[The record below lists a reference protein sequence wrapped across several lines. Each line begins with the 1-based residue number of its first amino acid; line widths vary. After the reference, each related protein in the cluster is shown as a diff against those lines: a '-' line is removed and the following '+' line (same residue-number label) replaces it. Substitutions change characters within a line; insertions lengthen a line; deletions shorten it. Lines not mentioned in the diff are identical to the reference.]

1 MEWSFG
7 NIQNNMRVAID
18 MSPIIYGTGV
28 SNYRINLVRN
38 LLKVDN
44 QNEYVLYGGSLRRL
58 QELKSKI
65 EDLGSTSKTTIKT
78 FPIPP
83 RLADI
88 VWNKLHVLPIETLI
102 GQCDLVHTSDWA
114 EPPSK
119 INKITTI
126 HDLVPIVL
134 PRFTPK
140 IVVETHRERLKWV
153 QKESKKII
161 VPSIST
167 KEDLI
172 KLGIDE
178 NKIIVIY
185 EAPNIPKATEAQV
198 IESKKKYAIHEDYI
212 IMIGTNPRKN
222 LERSINAYHLAKYGK
237 NLKLIIVGEN
247 KGLTISDE
255 RGVRFLGFVP
265 SNDLSPLLTGAKL
278 LLFPS
283 LYEGFG
289 VPILESFA
297 CEVPVVTS
305 NVSSMPEAAGGA
317 AILVDPYNENS
328 IAEGIEEALSKPK
341 TLIAK
346 GLKVVAN
353 YSWQKNA
360 EETLGVYKDVNSLL

>member
-1 MEWSFG
+1 MVWSFG
-7 NIQNNMRVAID
+7 NIQNNMRIAID
-18 MSPIIYGTGV
+18 MSSVIYGTGV
-28 SNYRINLVRN
+28 SNYRINLVKN
-38 LLKVDN
+38 LLKIDT
-44 QNEYVLYGGSLRRL
+44 QNEYLLYGGSLRRL
-58 QELKSKI
+58 QELKLKI
-65 EDLGSTSKTTIKT
+65 QDLGLTNKTIVKT

-83 RLADI
+83 RLADV
-88 VWNKLHVLPIETLI
+88 VWNKLHTLPIETLI
-102 GQCDLVHTSDWA
+102 GDCDLIHTSDWA

-140 IVVETHRERLKWV
+140 IIVDTHKERLKWV

-161 VPSIST
+161 VPSTAT

-178 NKIIVIY
+178 SKIVVIY
-185 EAPNIPKATEAQV
+185 EAPNISKATEAQV
-198 IESKKKYAIHEDYI
+198 IESKRKYAIREEYI

-222 LERSINAYHLAKYGK
+222 IERAVKAYHLAKHGK
-237 NLKLIIVGEN
+237 NLKMLIIGEN
-247 KGLTISDE
+247 KGLKLEDE
-255 RGVRFLGFVP
+255 RGVRFLGYVP
-265 SNDLSPLLTGAKL
+265 TEDLSPLLTGAKA

-305 NVSSMPEAAGGA
+305 NISSMPEAAGGA

-360 EETLGVYKDVNSLL
+360 EETLGVYKEMYEK